1 MSFSIAV
8 SLISVM
14 AASMAMMAAPTV
26 PMTMMKLIACHLGLE
41 GVTSCWTIVAC
52 LGSRTPM
59 TMFFIIAVPVVRVMA
74 ASMAMMAAPS
84 TRRPVPVTM
93 RLRITCRFVGMMA
106 TGCRECWCVFMNA
119 AHYLFPG

>member
-1 MSFSIAV
+1 MCFGIAV

-52 LGSRTPM
+52 LGSRIPM

-84 TRRPVPVTM
+84 TRRPAPMTM
-93 RLRITCRFVGMMA
+93 MMIIACRLGVQGVASCWTIIAFIVG
-106 TGCRECWCVFMNA
+106 
-119 AHYLFPG
+119 